1 MAIFGI
7 GVDIVEMVRVS
18 KLYEKYPDK
27 FPARILTDGELIE
40 LKQQSEPVLFLA
52 KRFAAKEAASKAL
65 GTGFSK
71 GVSFQ
76 DFEVQHD
83 TNGRPEL
90 LIEGAASQIIL
101 DGGVHKI
108 HLSISDEKNYAI
120 ANVVFE
126 K

>member
-1 MAIFGI
+1 MAILGMGI
-7 GVDIVEMVRVS
+7 DIVEMSRVA
-18 KLYEKYPDK
+18 KLFEKYPQK
-27 FPARILTDGELIE
+27 FPERILTDSELIE

-90 LIEGAASQIIL
+90 LIEGAASQMIL
-101 DGGVHKI
+101 DLGVHRI
-108 HLSISDEKNYAI
+108 HVSISDEKNYAI
-120 ANVVFE
+120 ANVIIE

>member
-7 GVDIVEMVRVS
+7 GVDIVEMSRVAG
-18 KLYEKYPDK
+18 LYKKYPEK
-27 FPARILTDGELIE
+27 FAERILTEGELIE
-40 LKQQSEPVLFLA
+40 LKQQSEPVIFLA
-52 KRFAAKEAASKAL
+52 KRFASKEAASKAL

-83 TNGRPEL
+83 TYGRPKL

-101 DGGVHKI
+101 DAGVQKI

-120 ANVVFE
+120 ANVVLE